1 MLFIKAPCG
10 LVVTAH
16 FKKYVF
22 YAAFTTLVK
31 KIGHKKIRRTLF
43 SVCGEYGYAV
53 KFAFVRNA
61 LPADIAH
68 GSVVGAVVTDKG
80 GNRPIGQN
88 LRLDTAACPWDGEAF
103 FFDHSDIA
111 A

>member
-1 MLFIKAPCG
+1 MLFIKALCG
-10 LVVTAH
+10 LVITAH

-68 GSVVGAVVTDKG
+68 GAVAGAVVTDKG

-103 FFDHSDIA
+103 FFDYSDIA